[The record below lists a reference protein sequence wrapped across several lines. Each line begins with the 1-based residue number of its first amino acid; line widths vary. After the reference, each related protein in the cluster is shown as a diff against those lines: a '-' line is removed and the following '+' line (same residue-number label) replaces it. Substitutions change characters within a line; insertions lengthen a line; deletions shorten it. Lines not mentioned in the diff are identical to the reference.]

1 MSISVIEIGVPN
13 VESVTVTKDT
23 LRVDLSDG
31 RTISVPLSWFPRL
44 VHATLAE
51 RSNWR
56 LIGKGHGVHWPDID
70 EDISVG
76 GLLAGRASGESQASF
91 QKWLDQR
98 SSRPTNRCSGRRKR
112 YREDRQGLIKLKV
125 KPDQAQKILRMVDH
139 RKYLDVLESH
149 WQVFED
155 GHPRAQSICWL
166 FCWSKTGINSKRAA
180 QEATVVF
187 NRLFDKSFEWFDR
200 RVPHNWAR
208 DARYK
213 HNIESELERYL
224 KGD

>member
-1 MSISVIEIGVPN
+1 LFEPIALAVHLEN
-13 VESVTVTKDT
+13 VTMMRQAIQQSSSHSFSLKD
-23 LRVDLSDG
+23 LYPFAKSKIAGNQQVA
-31 RTISVPLSWFPRL
+31 PLIA
-44 VHATLAE
+44 V
-51 RSNWR
+51 
-56 LIGKGHGVHWPDID
+56 GKGHGVHWPDID

-112 YREDRQGLIKLKV
+112 YREDRQGLIKIRV
-125 KPDQAQKILRMVDH
+125 APDDAQKILRRVDH
-139 RKYLDVLESH
+139 RKYLD
-149 WQVFED
+149 
-155 GHPRAQSICWL
+155 A
-166 FCWSKTGINSKRAA
+166 
-180 QEATVVF
+180 EATNVF
-187 NRLFDKSFEWFDR
+187 NRLFDKTFKWFDR

>member
-1 MSISVIEIGVPN
+1 V
-13 VESVTVTKDT
+13 
-23 LRVDLSDG
+23 RV
-31 RTISVPLSWFPRL
+31 RRP
-44 VHATLAE
+44 
-51 RSNWR
+51 
-56 LIGKGHGVHWPDID
+56 
-70 EDISVG
+70 
-76 GLLAGRASGESQASF
+76 SF

-112 YREDRQGLIKLKV
+112 YREDRQGLIKLRV
-125 KPDQAQKILRMVDH
+125 APDDAQKILRMVDH
-139 RKYLDVLESH
+139 GKYLDALDSH

-180 QEATVVF
+180 QEATKVF

-208 DARYK
+208 SARYK